1 MGRLPHWDYRR
12 PYFYM
17 VTLKCLPNLP
27 PLSRLS
33 ADDTWGYDYNYPLTK
48 TLAEAIKAF
57 LADSPGLESLS
68 PYVIMP
74 DHLHLLFKVADVP
87 DRKSLGIYVRI
98 LKAALRKAFC
108 SATGLTTT
116 LFEPEWHDL
125 IVKDSKHLAN
135 FRNYIRNNPKML
147 LLRRQHR
154 DLFHCY
160 RDFRHWR
167 LGESAYDL
175 IGNPE
180 LLNEPAMLAV
190 RISRSVKEGTPE
202 WEKMLAFY
210 NRWRP
215 GMTAIGT
222 WWSPGEKA
230 AYKCILAR
238 GGNILLLSPEGFPER
253 WHPVGIDAQNACASG
268 HLLFLSPYA
277 ASTSQLA
284 IGEPRRR
291 CLELN
296 TFAQSIAHA
305 ISPPTPKR

>member
-1 MGRLPHWDYRR
+1 MGRLPQWDYRR

-33 ADDTWGYDYNYPLTK
+33 AEDTWGYDYNYPLTK
-48 TLAEAIKAF
+48 ALAETIKTF
-57 LADSPGLESLS
+57 LANSPGLESLS

-74 DHLHLLFKVADVP
+74 DHLHLLVKIANVP
-87 DRKSLGIYVRI
+87 ERQSLPVYVRI
-98 LKAALRKAFC
+98 LKALLRKTFC
-108 SATGLTTT
+108 AATGLTTP

-125 IVKDSKHLAN
+125 IVKDPKHLAN

-160 RDFRHWR
+160 RNFQHWR
-167 LGESAYDL
+167 LGEQCYDL
-175 IGNPE
+175 VGNPE
-180 LLNEPAMLAV
+180 LLKEPAMLAV

-202 WEKMLAFY
+202 WEKMISFY
-210 NRWRP
+210 SRWRP

-230 AYKCILAR
+230 AYKHILAR

-253 WHPVGIDAQNACASG
+253 WHPAGTEAQQACSTG

-277 ASTSQLA
+277 ASTNQHPV
-284 IGEPRRR
+284 GETRRR

-296 TFAQSIAHA
+296 AFSQAIAQTSAPSA
-305 ISPPTPKR
+305 PVR